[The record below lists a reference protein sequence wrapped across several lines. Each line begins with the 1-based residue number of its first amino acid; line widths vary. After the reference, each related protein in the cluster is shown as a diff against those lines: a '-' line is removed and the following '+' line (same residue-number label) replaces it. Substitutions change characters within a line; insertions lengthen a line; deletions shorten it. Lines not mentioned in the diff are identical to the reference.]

1 MSIRIFPHNNKKF
14 IILSNPYFKNL
25 KIFTLSEIIR
35 SNIKHNQENFKYKRT
50 HISYYHFAHFLRSKF
65 YKVTNRI
72 TQKNSFF
79 LSKFRLQPEHFS
91 LNKILLDPKYFS
103 KFIKRFFFFLIITYT
118 LYKTYYDKEK
128 LKKKTDD
135 IIKSLIKTKVCQ
147 NKTIIN
153 KLSWEILI
161 LCKQEKTHRLMKNLL
176 LNEIL
181 KNPEIKRDLYILIK
195 REIIAYIKSEHC
207 RKELGN
213 LIAKDVMKSPEIR
226 NELYSLI
233 RRFITLKEVDFL
245 EDKLEKIF
253 VDVLNIKAIHNHV
266 ARKMEAEVNK
276 AFRDDYIINLAVST
290 LIDKLK

>member
-1 MSIRIFPHNNKKF
+1 MSIRIFPHNHKKF
-14 IILSNPYFKNL
+14 MIFTNPYYKNL
-25 KIFTLSEIIR
+25 KTFTLSEIIR
-35 SNIKHNQENFKYKRT
+35 SNIEHNQVNFKYKRT
-50 HISYYHFAHFLRSKF
+50 HISYYHFKQFLRSKF
-65 YKVTNRI
+65 YKVTNQI
-72 TQKNSFF
+72 KNKNSFF
-79 LSKFRLQPEHFS
+79 LSIFRLQRENS
-91 LNKILLDPKYFS
+91 ILNNILYDPKYSS
-103 KFIKRFFFFLIITYT
+103 KFIKRFFFFLVVMYT
-118 LYKTYYDKEK
+118 VYKSYYDKEK
-128 LKKKTDD
+128 LIKKTDD

-161 LCKQEKTHRLMKNLL
+161 LCKQEKTHRLMRNLL

-207 RKELGN
+207 LKELGN

-233 RRFITLKEVDFL
+233 RRFITLREVDFL

-253 VDVLNIKAIHNHV
+253 VDVLNIQAIHNHV

-276 AFRDDYIINLAVST
+276 AFGDDSIINLAVST